1 MKRLLLG
8 VLLLPLV
15 ACTHLVWES
24 TERLQIR
31 NLSDRAIRN
40 FSVVGES
47 DTLVW
52 IPEEVAPGELSHVH
66 ERDFVGSFRIV
77 FEEKADGR
85 WSFVELGKIRF
96 DGGSELAKVSRK
108 DSLWILKFE

>member
-8 VLLLPLV
+8 FLLLLLV

-31 NLSDRAIRN
+31 NLSDRTIRN

-52 IPEEVAPGELSHVH
+52 IRKKSLPESFPLSMN
-66 ERDFVGSFRIV
+66 GTLS
-77 FEEKADGR
+77 GR
-85 WSFVELGKIRF
+85 SASSSKRMRTGTGLSSNWGKF
-96 DGGSELAKVSRK
+96 ALTAEANSRK
-108 DSLWILKFE
+108 FPEKTVSGF